1 MLVYPTR
8 VRRKYNKGCAR
19 CNIPDIIKQKEEDR
33 GNREGGDRGG
43 AIATAPWKT
52 KMTTTLATA

>member
-1 MLVYPTR
+1 

-43 AIATAPWKT
+43 AIATA
-52 KMTTTLATA
+52 